1 MNTANAVDLLLTLV
15 DEALSPIR
23 SIGRFGQFCARF
35 LRAASKNPPQ
45 PYATLEQAYSIGV
58 RSLPVLAI
66 IAGFV
71 GTNLTLQGHD
81 AFKPLGGEKLVGMF
95 VALAGV
101 RELAPIIAASMVAAK
116 AGTEMASQIAVMRI
130 RQQID
135 ALEVMAVNPYAYLIT
150 PRLLGILLVMPALT
164 AISTFVMILASYL
177 VAVWQIGL
185 NGVQFIELAT
195 TATRPMDLVWGSLKS
210 MAFAGIICL
219 VSCYNGFQSER
230 GPEGVGQATNN
241 AVVVSAVAC
250 VILNY
255 FLSELIYG

>member
-1 MNTANAVDLLLTLV
+1 MNAVLALV

-23 SIGRFGQFCARF
+23 SIGRFGQFCATF
-35 LRAASKNPPQ
+35 VRAASRNPPR
-45 PYATLEQAYSIGV
+45 PFATIEQAYNIGV
-58 RSLPVLAI
+58 RSLPILTI

-71 GTNLTLQGHD
+71 GTNLALQGYN

-135 ALEVMAVNPYAYLIT
+135 ALEVMAVNPHAYLIT
-150 PRLLGILLVMPALT
+150 PRLLGILMVMPALT
-164 AISTFVMILASYL
+164 AISTFVMIIASYF
-177 VAVWQIGL
+177 VAIWQLGL

-195 TATRPMDLVWGSLKS
+195 TATQPMDLVWGSLKS
-210 MAFAGIICL
+210 MVFAGIICL
-219 VSCYNGFQSER
+219 VSCYNGFYSER
-230 GPEGVGQATNN
+230 GPEGVGQATNH
-241 AVVVSAVAC
+241 AVVVSAVFC